1 VSGWGLVVFAVLAVP
16 LLMFGVFQFFQE
28 AMVRIPTGTVGLVIV
43 RGKATERVLT
53 PGAHIIWPF
62 RKQMIQSY
70 PLRDLTYLTGL
81 PGDSGEN
88 DYADL
93 PMRARLGDRTEVMV
107 LYTVRFRIHTDD
119 LPRIHEHLGP
129 DGIKPFMRDV
139 TRKVISEHLR
149 ASSFGVDHVFGDDRN
164 QLEAVL
170 TDELTTALL
179 AGGFDVLMF
188 HLRDI
193 DLGEVGE
200 VVNETVRATLQ
211 IELERRAAQVRALR
225 VEHEAQQ
232 VDRLAATL
240 SDDVLRYRQIELGRE
255 ALDRWDGRTNSTDI
269 FMNRYLNHPDV
280 SKAVQHLDPDA
291 VADAGPDAANEVSE

>member
-1 VSGWGLVVFAVLAVP
+1 
-16 LLMFGVFQFFQE
+16 
-28 AMVRIPTGTVGLVIV
+28 VGLVIV

-53 PGAHIIWPF
+53 PGAHIVWPF
-62 RKQMIQSY
+62 RQQMIQSY

-81 PGDSGEN
+81 PGDSGDN

-107 LYTVRFRIHTDD
+107 LYTVRFRIHTDN
-119 LPRIHEHLGP
+119 LPRIHENLGP
-129 DGIKPFMRDV
+129 DGIKPFVRDL

-164 QLEAVL
+164 HLESVL
-170 TDELTTALL
+170 TDELTTALS

-188 HLRDI
+188 HLRDV

-211 IELERRAAQVRALR
+211 LELERRAAAVRALR
-225 VEHEAQQ
+225 IEHEAQQ

-240 SDDVLRYRQIELGRE
+240 SEEVLRYRQIELGRE
-255 ALDRWDGRTNSTDI
+255 ALDRWDGRTNSSDV
-269 FMNRYLNHPDV
+269 FMNRYLNHSDV
-280 SKAVQHLDPDA
+280 IKPAPPVDP
-291 VADAGPDAANEVSE
+291 VLAAEASAEVSE

>member
-1 VSGWGLVVFAVLAVP
+1 MSGWGLVVFAVLAVP
-16 LLMFGVFQFFQE
+16 LLLFGVFQFLQE

-53 PGAHIIWPF
+53 PGAHIVWPF

-70 PLRDLTYLTGL
+70 PLRDPTYLTGV
-81 PGDSGEN
+81 PGDSGDN

-107 LYTVRFRIHTDD
+107 LYTLRFRIHADA

-129 DGIKPFMRDV
+129 DGIKPFMRDL

-149 ASSFGVDHVFGDDRN
+149 ASAFGVDHVFGDDRN
-164 QLEAVL
+164 HLESVL
-170 TDELTTALL
+170 TDELTTALS

-211 IELERRAAQVRALR
+211 LELERRAAQVRALR
-225 VEHEAQQ
+225 LEHEAQQ
-232 VDRLAATL
+232 VDSLASTL
-240 SDDVLRYRQIELGRE
+240 SDEVLRYRQIELGRE
-255 ALDRWDGRTNSTDI
+255 ALDRWDGRTNSSDV

-280 SKAVQHLDPDA
+280 TKAVQQPAPDSVVEPA
-291 VADAGPDAANEVSE
+291 PEVSQ